1 MPNEAAKSP
10 ASSYRYLRIAIVG
23 LLLALALAVII
34 QSVEQGSLLASVSA
48 YYYTAAQ
55 AVFVGAL
62 VGLGVA
68 MIALQGVDVPEDTFL
83 NLGGIFAI
91 LVAMLPTG
99 RGADFETL
107 VRACHKSGATLLTGR
122 ASANPACPSAL
133 ALETAARANVNNNV
147 WTLLIVGGVVFLV
160 AGVILLKVGTPDP
173 GWVWAGY
180 SVAALLW
187 LGVLIARLV
196 SLDWLAGNGHP
207 IAASGLGICI
217 LAVAAVNARRIR
229 QSRQAVTATGAGR
242 GPSLPGARDFLRT
255 HQYTGIAIAL
265 LAVAGVVIPLWLTNV
280 ISLFWV
286 EISVAFL
293 FVVFWVVQ
301 TLELQRQGLDGS
313 VVSAAA
319 GQAPPRAAPG
329 APTTPAP

>member
-1 MPNEAAKSP
+1 MPNVAAKTP

-23 LLLALALAVII
+23 LLLALAVAVII

-68 MIALQGVDVPEDTFL
+68 MIALQGVDVPEDTLL
-83 NLGGIFAI
+83 NLAGIFAI

-107 VRACHKSGATLLTGR
+107 VKACHKSGATLLTGR

-147 WTLLIVGGVVFLV
+147 FTLLIVGGVVLLV
-160 AGVILLKVGTPDP
+160 AGVILWRVGTPNP

-180 SVAALLW
+180 AVAALLW
-187 LGVLIARLV
+187 LGGLILRLV
-196 SLDWLAGNGHP
+196 SLDWLAANGHP

-229 QSRQAVTATGAGR
+229 QSRQAAGTTSAGSGA
-242 GPSLPGARDFLRT
+242 LDFLRT
-255 HQYTGIAIAL
+255 NQYAGIAIAL

-286 EISVAFL
+286 EMSVAFL

-301 TLELQRQGLDGS
+301 TVELERQGLDAG
-313 VVSAAA
+313 VLTAAA
-319 GQAPPRAAPG
+319 EQRP
-329 APTTPAP
+329 